1 MLLGGAA
8 LTAATAAGGGS
19 VGLVAALGSLTVV
32 FTAGYWWAGRGQG
45 DVAALAASRPDE
57 RQRWLD
63 LKATALAGIVVCVFC
78 LGAAVVN
85 LARGG
90 SGYPW
95 VGIDALF
102 GASYAVGFAIL
113 RRFF

>member
-19 VGLVAALGSLTVV
+19 AGLVAALGALTVV
-32 FTAGYWWAGRGQG
+32 FTAGYWWVGRGQG
-45 DVAALAASRPDE
+45 DVAAVAANRPDE
-57 RQRWLD
+57 RQRSLD
-63 LKATALAGIVVCVFC
+63 LKATALAGVVVCVFC
-78 LGAAVVN
+78 LGAAVVS

-102 GASYAVGFAIL
+102 GASYAAAFLVL